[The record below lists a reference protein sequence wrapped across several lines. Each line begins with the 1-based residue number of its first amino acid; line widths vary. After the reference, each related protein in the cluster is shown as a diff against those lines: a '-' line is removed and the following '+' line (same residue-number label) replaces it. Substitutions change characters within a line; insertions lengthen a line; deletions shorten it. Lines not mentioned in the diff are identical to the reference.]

1 MITAILFLHTIAIVV
16 LFFLL
21 IAKLDEL
28 DEVERDDTEN
38 FY

>member
-1 MITAILFLHTIAIVV
+1 MITAILFLHTVAIVI
-16 LFFLL
+16 LFFMLL
-21 IAKLDEL
+21 NNFNKL